1 MPRCLI
7 LTTFSWPFAQYC
19 RKTLLFHGVLS
30 EKLSILPPGCTD
42 KSLDKLPYT
51 CDNIHIVRNKEE
63 KKNVSPRMFCGF
75 SSNSDFDNTRTRG
88 RIMETIEIVFIIA
101 TLIGGAY
108 IIWDALYV

>member
-1 MPRCLI
+1 MPECLI

-63 KKNVSPRMFCGF
+63 KKMFILECF
-75 SSNSDFDNTRTRG
+75 A
-88 RIMETIEIVFIIA
+88 VLVVIA
-101 TLIGGAY
+101 ILITPTPTTLG
-108 IIWDALYV
+108 

>member
-1 MPRCLI
+1 
-7 LTTFSWPFAQYC
+7 
-19 RKTLLFHGVLS
+19 LS

-63 KKNVSPRMFCGF
+63 KKNVSPRMFCRF
-75 SSNSDFDNTRTRG
+75 ATNSDFDNPSTRG